1 MKNSVPTIT
10 VVGSY
15 VTDLMCR
22 TPKMPVPGETVF
34 AGPFK
39 MGPGGKG
46 ANQAVAAR
54 RAGADV
60 TLITKLGRD
69 ALGEYALK
77 SIAAEGIKTDYIY
90 FDEKLGTGAALI
102 IVDSGGQ
109 NMIAVSTEAC
119 ETLSA
124 QEVHAA
130 AARIQNS
137 DVLLTQYEGS
147 LAGMAAAIQLA
158 KTAGVKVILNPAPAR
173 PIDRALLKNV
183 DIITPN
189 ESEAEALTGMQIG
202 DLQAAEEA
210 AKKIQALGPGVV
222 IVTLG
227 KAGALVYAEQSV
239 TLVPSFEVATVD
251 TTGAGDAFSGGLAT
265 AIAEGKDTI
274 TAVRFAVCTAALS
287 VTKVGTAPS
296 MPFRH
301 EIQAFL
307 TDHEFK
313 SENSVRQ

>member
-1 MKNSVPTIT
+1 MQNSRPTIT

-46 ANQAVAAR
+46 ANQAVAAKR
-54 RAGADV
+54 SGADV
-60 TLITKLGRD
+60 ALITKLGHD
-69 ALGEYALK
+69 TLGEYALK
-77 SIAAEGIKTDYIY
+77 SIAAEGILTDYIY

-102 IVDSGGQ
+102 IVEACGQ

-119 ETLSA
+119 ENLSA
-124 QEVHAA
+124 SEVWDAKT
-130 AARIQNS
+130 RIQNS

-147 LAGMAAAIQLA
+147 LVGMAAAIRIA
-158 KTAGVKVILNPAPAR
+158 KSSGAKIILNPAPAR
-173 PIDRALLKNV
+173 SIDLALLKSV

-189 ESEAEALTGMQIG
+189 ESEAESLTGIKIG
-202 DLQAAEEA
+202 DPQSAEEA
-210 AKKIQALGPGVV
+210 AKKIHTMGPEIV

-227 KAGALVYAEQSV
+227 IMGALVYADQSF
-239 TLVPSFEVATVD
+239 TLVPAIEVETVD
-251 TTGAGDAFSGGLAT
+251 TTGAGDAFNGGLAT
-265 AIAEGKDTI
+265 AIAEGQAI
-274 TAVRFAVCTAALS
+274 IPAVQFAASTAALS

-296 MPFRH
+296 MPFRK
-301 EIQAFL
+301 EIEKL
-307 TDHEFK
+307 LK
-313 SENSVRQ
+313 IK

>member
-1 MKNSVPTIT
+1 MKNSIPTIT

-46 ANQAVAAR
+46 SNQAVAAK

-69 ALGEYALK
+69 ALGEYAFK
-77 SIAAEGIKTDYIY
+77 IIAAEGIKTDFIY
-90 FDEKLGTGAALI
+90 FDDKLATGAALI
-102 IVDSGGQ
+102 IVDASGQ

-119 ETLSA
+119 ETLST
-124 QEVHAA
+124 QEAMDA
-130 AARIQNS
+130 KARIQSS
-137 DVLLTQYEGS
+137 DVLLAQYEGS
-147 LAGMAAAIQLA
+147 LEGMAAAIRIA
-158 KTAGVKVILNPAPAR
+158 KSSGVKIILNPAPAR
-173 PIDRALLKNV
+173 PIDPELLKSV

-189 ESEAEALTGMQIG
+189 ESEAQSLTGIRIVDPQSAG
-202 DLQAAEEA
+202 EA
-210 AKKIQALGPGVV
+210 AQKIHAMGPGIV

-227 KAGALVYAEQSV
+227 KTGVLVYADQSM
-239 TLVPSFEVATVD
+239 TLVPSIEVETVD
-251 TTGAGDAFSGGLAT
+251 TTGAGDAFSGGLAA
-265 AIAEGKDTI
+265 AIAEGKDI
-274 TAVRFAVCTAALS
+274 LQAVKFATCTAALS

-296 MPFRH
+296 MPFRN
-301 EIQAFL
+301 EIEALIKKASNQQL
-307 TDHEFK
+307 L
-313 SENSVRQ
+313 

>member
-46 ANQAVAAR
+46 ANQAVAAK

-60 TLITKLGRD
+60 TMITKLGRD
-69 ALGEYALK
+69 ALGEYAFK

-102 IVDSGGQ
+102 IVDASGQ

-124 QEVHAA
+124 QEVRDAK
-130 AARIQNS
+130 ARIQNS

-147 LAGMAAAIQLA
+147 LEGMTAAIDIA
-158 KTAGVKVILNPAPAR
+158 KSSGIKIILNPAPAR
-173 PIDRALLKNV
+173 QIDLALLKNV
-183 DIITPN
+183 NIITPN
-189 ESEAEALTGMQIG
+189 ESEAEALTGIKVG
-202 DLQAAEEA
+202 DPRSAVDA
-210 AKKIQALGPGVV
+210 AKKIHTMGPEIV
-222 IVTLG
+222 IITMG
-227 KAGALVYAEQSV
+227 KAGALVYADQSI
-239 TLVPSFEVATVD
+239 TMIPSIEVETVD

-265 AIAEGKDTI
+265 AIAEGKDVI
-274 TAVRFAVCTAALS
+274 QAVKFAVCTAALS

-296 MPFRH
+296 MPFRN
-301 EIQAFL
+301 EIEAL
-307 TDHEFK
+307 LDNK
-313 SENSVRQ
+313 